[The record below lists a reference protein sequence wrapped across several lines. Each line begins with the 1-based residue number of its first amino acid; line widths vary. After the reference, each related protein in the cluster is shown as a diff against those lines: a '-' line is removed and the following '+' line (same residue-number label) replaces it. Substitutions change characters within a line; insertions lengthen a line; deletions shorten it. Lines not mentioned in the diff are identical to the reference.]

1 MRDNTDILQRQNIRR
16 LRWRPATSFGVIILL
31 IIILAALSAGF
42 IWPEGPWI
50 QVAEPLIEPFT
61 RSDVL
66 LGTDALGRNILAMLV
81 YGARVS
87 VMIGLASTSAAVLL
101 GVLIGAIAG
110 YTRGWFDDAL
120 MRFTEIF
127 QTIPSF
133 MFVIVLMVILT
144 PTIYTIT
151 LAIAI
156 VSWPPVA
163 RLVRGEFMTLSTRE
177 FVLSCRLI
185 GMPPSRIIF
194 TEILPNCLSSVV
206 VISSVMVA
214 SAVLIEAGLSFL
226 GLGDPNVVSWG
237 GMVAQAK
244 PMLRSAAYLSIIPGL
259 AIFMLVLSINIVG
272 EGVNDRLNPRLRGR

>member
-1 MRDNTDILQRQNIRR
+1 MSDHSEILPRKTIRR
-16 LRWRPATSFGVIILL
+16 LRWRPATLCGVVILL
-31 IIILAALSAGF
+31 TLILAALSAGF

-50 QVAEPLIEPFT
+50 QVAEPLIAPFT
-61 RSDVL
+61 QSGVV
-66 LGTDALGRNILAMLV
+66 LGTDALGRDILAMLA

-87 VMIGLASTSAAVLL
+87 VMIGLASTTAAVLL
-101 GVLIGAIAG
+101 GVLIGAVAG

-185 GMPPSRIIF
+185 GMRPSRIIF

-226 GLGDPNVVSWG
+226 GLGDPNIVSWG

>member
-1 MRDNTDILQRQNIRR
+1 MADTTEILRDGLGKAA
-16 LRWRPATSFGVIILL
+16 RWRPVMLLGIALLGVIL
-31 IIILAALSAGF
+31 LAAISAGF
-42 IWPEGPWI
+42 IWPQGPWV
-50 QVAEPLIEPFT
+50 QVADPLIAPFS
-61 RSDVL
+61 RSDL
-66 LGTDALGRNILAMLV
+66 PLGTDALGRDVLAMLV

-87 VMIGLASTSAAVLL
+87 VLIGLASTAAAVLL
-101 GVLIGAIAG
+101 GILIGAIAG
-110 YTRGWFDDAL
+110 YTRGLFDDLL

-133 MFVIVLMVILT
+133 MFVIVLMVIFN

-163 RLVRGEFMTLSTRE
+163 RLVRGEFLTLSTRE

-185 GMPPSRIIF
+185 GMRPARIIF

-206 VISSVMVA
+206 VIASVMVA

-226 GLGDPNVVSWG
+226 GLGDPNIVSWG
-237 GMVAQAK
+237 GMVAQGK

-259 AIFMLVLSINIVG
+259 AIFVLVLCINIVG
-272 EGVNDRLNPRLRGR
+272 EGVNDRLNPRLRRR

>member
-1 MRDNTDILQRQNIRR
+1 MRDNTEMLQRQNIRR
-16 LRWRPATSFGVIILL
+16 FRWRPATLCGVLILL
-31 IIILAALSAGF
+31 TIISAALSAGF

-50 QVAEPLIEPFT
+50 QVAEPLIEPFN
-61 RSDVL
+61 RSDVV
-66 LGTDALGRNILAMLV
+66 LGTDALGRDILAMLV

-87 VMIGLASTSAAVLL
+87 VLIGLASTTAAVLL
-101 GVLIGAIAG
+101 GVVIGAVAG

-185 GMPPSRIIF
+185 GMHPSRIIF

-226 GLGDPNVVSWG
+226 GLGDPNIVSWG